1 LNDYQSGPNLLE
13 VEEKMLSLQKEMALV
28 GVCRVLPVWAET
40 LVDNLLACGK
50 VPDVPIMEEEVAAE
64 VMAAAVA
71 ERRTMVTAG
80 SAGAVQQ
87 AMVAAVTAQ
96 PQMTAVAA
104 AQLTMASAAVV
115 VWQRTVVMA
124 ERSER
129 MFQLEYR

>member
-1 LNDYQSGPNLLE
+1 
-13 VEEKMLSLQKEMALV
+13 
-28 GVCRVLPVWAET
+28 
-40 LVDNLLACGK
+40 
-50 VPDVPIMEEEVAAE
+50 MEEEVAAE

-104 AQLTMASAAVV
+104 TQLTMASAAVV